1 MYGYTREQFDNKV
14 TNITDLI
21 LPEDREK
28 TAAKVRQIVLGS
40 HSVNHMLELTHT
52 EDREYVRQKIFG
64 AIKTGKNTDFEYC
77 VVRPDG
83 RIVRIKAAVS
93 TTNISGFDLPVQITI
108 YSNVTEEREHNMQL
122 SFLNETV
129 HEILAQPDCDKAVS
143 HTLGKIR
150 GYFAAERAY
159 VIETDSGGN
168 TVSNTYEVCAP
179 GAYRARLKCCSAC
192 RRRWLMRGFA
202 S

>member
-1 MYGYTREQFDNKV
+1 MYGYTREQFDNEV

-21 LPEDREK
+21 LQEDREK
-28 TAAKVRQIVLGS
+28 TAAKARQIVLGS
-40 HSVNHMLELTHT
+40 HSVNRMLELTHT
-52 EDREYVRQKIFG
+52 EDREYVRQNIFE

-93 TTNISGFDLPVQITI
+93 TTNISDFELPVQITI

-122 SFLNETV
+122 SFLNETA
-129 HEILAQPDCDKAVS
+129 HEILAQQDCDKAVS
-143 HTLGKIR
+143 HTLEKIR

-159 VIETDSGGN
+159 VIETNSGGD

-179 GAYRARLKCCSAC
+179 GHIARD
-192 RRRWLMRGFA
+192 
-202 S
+202 